1 MATAAQIAA
10 NRANAQKSIGP
21 RTIQG
26 KTASSLNAL
35 KHGAAASSVILPGED
50 AAEYDRIVADYHSD
64 LRPCG
69 AIEEFQ
75 VNTIIRAD
83 WQRRRLERIENSLY
97 RQLLSEGETPDE
109 IDVNVLRDSPTGKL
123 LRRVW
128 SQIASLERACQRALT
143 ELRRLRRE
151 NEQRA
156 MDEIEAT
163 CAPPPGA
170 QACFAEAYQ
179 KFRQQNEPNSP
190 AKPTPDPALG
200 NPALRL

>member
-35 KHGAAASSVILPGED
+35 KHGAAAASVILPGED

-143 ELRRLRRE
+143 ELRRLRRVE
-151 NEQRA
+151 RDLRHTRLFPRRRLRRRDDRA
-156 MDEIEAT
+156 
-163 CAPPPGA
+163 G
-170 QACFAEAYQ
+170 
-179 KFRQQNEPNSP
+179 
-190 AKPTPDPALG
+190 
-200 NPALRL
+200 